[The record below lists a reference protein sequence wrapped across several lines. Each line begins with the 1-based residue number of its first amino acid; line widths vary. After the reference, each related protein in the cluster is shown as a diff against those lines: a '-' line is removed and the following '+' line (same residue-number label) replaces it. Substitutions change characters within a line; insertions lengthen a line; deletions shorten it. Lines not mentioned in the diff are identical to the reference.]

1 MRYKILTDDANLV
14 INTILDCIEKGKGL
28 NGEDILTWGI
38 QYVFKRTPNGLKQIK
53 YIVHSPEQWDKKGG
67 IKLKADITNKFI
79 LVTFHYWNSF
89 PIGERVGDEEKYILG
104 RCTELLLVHFENI
117 IESITID
124 LD

>member
-1 MRYKILTDDANLV
+1 MKYKIKTDDAQEV
-14 INTILDCIEKGKGL
+14 INRILSCIGEKVDVDGR
-28 NGEDILTWGI
+28 NISTWELKT
-38 QYVFKRTPNGLKQIK
+38 VLKKTKNGLKLIQF
-53 YIVHSPEQWDKKGG
+53 IVHNPEQWDKKGG